1 MRTNI
6 DELALMFRD
15 EYVRGPGVIGAHAIL
30 NMWQDFASNAYDEE
44 VIKDVTRE
52 DISRVLLKLT
62 AEVVA
67 MGLTDKMQTSH
78 GEWVD
83 LTSIG

>member
-67 MGLTDKMQTSH
+67 MGLTDKMRTSH

>member
-1 MRTNI
+1 MKNNI
-6 DELALMFRD
+6 DELALAFRD

-30 NMWQDFASNAYDEE
+30 NMWQDFASNAYDED
-44 VIKDVTRE
+44 VIHNATRE
-52 DISRVLLKLT
+52 DISRILLRLT

-67 MGLTDKMQTSH
+67 LGLTDKISTSH

-83 LTSIG
+83 IASVS

>member
-1 MRTNI
+1 
-6 DELALMFRD
+6 MFRD